1 MGEIRD
7 NSLTVL
13 VLGDGLQVRNSLMM
27 NPAQADHFAGG
38 RSGKPSS
45 CVWASCAFL
54 GGFVARRRRTMH
66 DDSHDR
72 Q

>member
-27 NPAQADHFAGG
+27 NPAQAGRLAGG
-38 RSGKPSS
+38 RSGEPSP
-45 CVWASCAFL
+45 CGWASCAFL
-54 GGFVARRRRTMH
+54 GGFATRRRRTMH